1 MLNIIT
7 FGEPQESTSIRAI
20 RSHAAK
26 AGWKSR
32 KNSRGKTLAAAAKN
46 PLLGPTS
53 EAAPAAAQLASS
65 RYKNSPAIPSRP
77 EHAIAHSIVQ
87 PLESHDSSSSPS
99 TNASDSTSS
108 SVDSPHDTAMGSIT
122 DDTGFAKF
130 EINDDKGDLENGN
143 SHAFQ
148 LIAREPTRSRFTS
161 IPHPGQLGSTHDP
174 FSQFPVR
181 WEEPF
186 GPLIHFYRNNLGEAW
201 MGLISAD
208 WGKQGNIEFVDF
220 ALEISITQREPAM
233 FYGVLSN
240 TSIMAPTH
248 KSISMRQQPYMS
260 QWLRHKAVESLKE
273 AIMNPKRAYTDA
285 VILAVCHVFFSE
297 ALQLERHNAL
307 NVHGPALKRMV
318 DARGGIS
325 VIASSGR
332 NGLLLSRYLSWTDR
346 IVASTLNSQLLFG
359 NYVEDST
366 RGRTQWNG
374 MWSKVQTL
382 I

>member
-7 FGEPQESTSIRAI
+7 FGEPQESTSVRAI

-32 KNSRGKTLAAAAKN
+32 KNSRGKALAAAAAKN
-46 PLLGPTS
+46 ALPGPTT
-53 EAAPAAAQLASS
+53 EAAPDAAQLAPP
-65 RYKNSPAIPSRP
+65 RHKKTPAVPSHP
-77 EHAIAHSIVQ
+77 EHGVARSIVP
-87 PLESHDSSSSPS
+87 PLESHNSSSPPS
-99 TNASDSTSS
+99 T
-108 SVDSPHDTAMGSIT
+108 VMGSMT
-122 DDTGFAKF
+122 DDTSFAKS
-130 EINDDKGDLENGN
+130 EINHDKEDMENVN
-143 SHAFQ
+143 SDAFQ

-161 IPHPGQLGSTHDP
+161 VAHPHQFGSTHDP

-181 WEEPF
+181 WEESF

-201 MGLISAD
+201 MGAISAD

-233 FYGVLSN
+233 FFGVLSN
-240 TSIMAPTH
+240 TSVMAPPS
-248 KSISMRQQPYMS
+248 KSISMRQKPYQS
-260 QWLRHKAVESLKE
+260 QWLRHKAIESLRE
-273 AIMNPKRAYTDA
+273 AIMDPKRAYTDA
-285 VILAVCHVFFSE
+285 VILSVCHVYFSE
-297 ALQLERHNAL
+297 ALQMERHNAL

-318 DARGGIS
+318 DSRGGVS

-346 IVASTLNSQLLFG
+346 IVASTLNCQLLFG
-359 NYVEDST
+359 NYVEDHT
-366 RGRTQWNG
+366 LGRAQWNG
-374 MWSKVQTL
+374 MWSKVQTM